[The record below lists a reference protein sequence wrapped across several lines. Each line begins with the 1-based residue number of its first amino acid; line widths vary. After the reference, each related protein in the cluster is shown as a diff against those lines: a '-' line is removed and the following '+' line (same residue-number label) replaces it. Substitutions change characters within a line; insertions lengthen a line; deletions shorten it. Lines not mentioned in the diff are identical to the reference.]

1 MKQTMVSRVM
11 AYLAHR
17 RALGFK
23 LLIEGRLLLNFGRF
37 ADRCRHRGPLSLHIA
52 LRWSTLPQSSD
63 RLYQA
68 RRLEVIRTFAK
79 HLALVEPRTVVP
91 PRHLLGPAHRRAEPY
106 IYSEL
111 QIRQLMSRAIRLS
124 GTIRPH
130 TLQTLIGLLACAGL
144 RISEALKL
152 KLTDV
157 DLDTGVLTIRESKY
171 QKTRFVPLDRSVITH
186 LSAYSRRRQKL
197 FPLAEFFFV
206 SQQGAGLP
214 AAAARRAFSQL
225 RKGLPSARRAPRFHD
240 LRHTFT
246 CRVLVRWQRSARGA
260 AYRVPILSRYLGHAH
275 VTDTYWYLTSLPE
288 LMTEVAKRFEQFRDE
303 DH

>member
-1 MKQTMVSRVM
+1 M

-37 ADRCRHRGPLSLHIA
+37 ADRCRHRGPLSLQIA

-79 HLALVEPRTVVP
+79 HLALVEPRTMVP

-144 RISEALKL
+144 RISEALNL
-152 KLTDV
+152 KCASQIFPD
-157 DLDTGVLTIRESKY
+157 G
-171 QKTRFVPLDRSVITH
+171 SVIV
-186 LSAYSRRRQKL
+186 SWREEWSGRE
-197 FPLAEFFFV
+197 LAVEPGV
-206 SQQGAGLP
+206 MG
-214 AAAARRAFSQL
+214 RL
-225 RKGLPSARRAPRFHD
+225 REWERPKES
-240 LRHTFT
+240 
-246 CRVLVRWQRSARGA
+246 
-260 AYRVPILSRYLGHAH
+260 
-275 VTDTYWYLTSLPE
+275 
-288 LMTEVAKRFEQFRDE
+288 
-303 DH
+303 